1 MISGS
6 KQFYDLVEQGRQGHN
21 IGLPI
26 GSPKLEMYMDGFL
39 PGTSYLIGGMSGV
52 SKSTFAL
59 WTFVYQP
66 LVHFL
71 KGEYQERDPYYVLF
85 NLEMTTPQIYAKLVS
100 MYILENFGIEL
111 RFKEIFSR
119 GKDTILSD
127 EHYTILKQCNSFLE
141 ILDQRLM
148 CYDGTLTEEK
158 YIKVLN
164 SILPKFGTWKDG
176 IYYPNNSNQIL
187 GVLIDHVSL
196 VKASTGRSKKD
207 EMDAISRASV
217 IYRNTTKIV
226 SPIHVSQFNRS
237 ANSDE
242 RLKQA
247 MQDPGASDFK
257 DSGSLYEDSSVVIAL
272 HSPHKFKLS
281 SYRKYNI
288 RELEQIFIGVF
299 LLKSRF
305 GTSDIMI
312 PMAFYGDSSSYKEL
326 PKPDDIYDY
335 ERLKTPFW
343 NIFKDEMNQRSIE
356 QKPKFIL

>member
-6 KQFYDLVEQGRQGHN
+6 EQFYNLVEQGRQGHN
-21 IGLPI
+21 IGLSI
-26 GSPKLEMYMDGFL
+26 GSPKLETYMDGFL

-52 SKSTFAL
+52 SKSTFTL
-59 WTFVYQP
+59 YSFIYQP
-66 LVHFL
+66 LIHYL
-71 KGEYQERDPYYVLF
+71 KGESQERDPYWVLF
-85 NLEMTTPQIYAKLVS
+85 NLEMTTPQVYAKLVS
-100 MYILENFGIEL
+100 MYILDNFGIEL

-127 EHYTILKQCNSFLE
+127 EHYEILKQCSEFLRV
-141 ILDQRLM
+141 LDQRLM

-164 SILPKFGTWKDG
+164 SVLLKFGTWKEG
-176 IYYPNNSNQIL
+176 IYYPNNPNQIL

-196 VKASTGRSKKD
+196 TKATPGRTKKE

-217 IYRNTTKIV
+217 TLRNITRII
-226 SPIHVSQFNRS
+226 SPIHVSQFNRN

-257 DSGSLYEDSSVVIAL
+257 DSGSLYEDSNVVIAL

-281 SYRKYNI
+281 TYRKYNI
-288 RELEQIFIGVF
+288 KELEQIFIGAF

-305 GTSDIMI
+305 GTSDIMV

-326 PKPDDIYDY
+326 PKSEEMHDY
-335 ERLKTPFW
+335 ERYKTPFW
-343 NIFKDEMNQRSIE
+343 TEETNIDKNNM
-356 QKPKFIL
+356 KPNSKFIL